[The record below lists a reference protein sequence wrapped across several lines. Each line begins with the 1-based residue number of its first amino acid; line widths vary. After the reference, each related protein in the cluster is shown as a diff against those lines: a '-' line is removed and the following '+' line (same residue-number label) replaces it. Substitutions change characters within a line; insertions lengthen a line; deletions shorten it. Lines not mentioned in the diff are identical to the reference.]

1 MLDQQ
6 QRQRRPD
13 MLPPLALAASH
24 FQSAQHRETNTLLHG
39 QRLRQQQIS
48 NQAGQSNAFIGG
60 GGGRGGRVD
69 GAFPRQEF
77 WPDQQPIPAVYNTRS
92 AAAQTF
98 PSVLYR
104 NHTAQVYPA
113 NRLQTQQQQQN
124 SLYQASLLQQQQ
136 QQQPSLNV
144 NATEFVPSPRNLPAM
159 MSTQQGRYPPPSA
172 GFSPYH
178 QEVQAPTPISP
189 VRRYNQWQMLN
200 NLSNSAENALA
211 GERQMNPNKEG
222 NKSKLEA
229 GESSKEQQISTEKE
243 KSGKNKEKEAKQK
256 SGDKPNKSIVEKGK
270 ASDNIGNVIPSRNTR
285 ITSRKQPAPSFA
297 RVNNPGRPRPAPP
310 APNFLDY
317 LVAAKPKSK
326 KNTKGKWNS
335 PFDEQF
341 SGSMGNIG
349 SGSIPKSDVPTG
361 TGPRTQIISSSSIQ
375 QPIGFVLYD

>member
-13 MLPPLALAASH
+13 MLPPLALAASQ
-24 FQSAQHRETNTLLHG
+24 FQSAQHRGIHSALHD

-60 GGGRGGRVD
+60 GGGGRGGRVD
-69 GAFPRQEF
+69 GAFPRQEL
-77 WPDQQPIPAVYNTRS
+77 WSDQRPIPTVYNPRS
-92 AAAQTF
+92 AAAQAF
-98 PSVLYR
+98 PSALYR
-104 NHTAQVYPA
+104 NQLAQVYPA
-113 NRLQTQQQQQN
+113 STLQQQQQQN
-124 SLYQASLLQQQQ
+124 SLYQASLL

-159 MSTQQGRYPPPSA
+159 MPTQQGRYA
-172 GFSPYH
+172 QFSPYH

-211 GERQMNPNKEG
+211 GERQMNPNEDG
-222 NKSKLEA
+222 NKSKLES
-229 GESSKEQQISTEKE
+229 GDSSKEQQIATEKE

-256 SGDKPNKSIVEKGK
+256 GEDKPNKSIVEKGK
-270 ASDNIGNVIPSRNTR
+270 VRDNIGNVIPSQSASRNTR

-349 SGSIPKSDVPTG
+349 SGSIPKSDAPTG

-375 QPIGFVLYD
+375 QPIGFALYD